1 MRFWEMILHQGLIKH
16 FLGRDID
23 SYGLM
28 TVTEEGLK
36 FAEKPYELMLSG
48 DRNFSES
55 TDDEDDDDSPVPAKG
70 GQGGDQVLLS
80 MLKDL
85 RRSEAKKLHLQPWV
99 IFSDVS
105 LDDMSIMYPETL
117 AELIKCQ
124 SVGEGKARKYG
135 KPFIELITRYVEENE
150 ISRPDDFVVRS
161 MPNKSSDK
169 IFIITNIY

>member
-1 MRFWEMILHQGLIKH
+1 MALAIELVKSLPEHFKVEHLANVLTGVANGMIKSYKHDKLKFFGAGSDHTVRFWEMILHQGLIKH

-23 SYGLM
+23 SYGLL

-55 TDDEDDDDSPVPAKG
+55 TDNEDDDDSPVPAKG

-85 RRSEAKKLHLQPWV
+85 RRSEAKKLHLQPWGHLQRRFAGRHV
-99 IFSDVS
+99 HNVPGDI
-105 LDDMSIMYPETL
+105 
-117 AELIKCQ
+117 
-124 SVGEGKARKYG
+124 G
-135 KPFIELITRYVEENE
+135 
-150 ISRPDDFVVRS
+150 
-161 MPNKSSDK
+161 
-169 IFIITNIY
+169 